1 MSGDLL
7 DRLLKVRFGMVH
19 LGRHHSDHKLK
30 KVTINKCA
38 RQYTDKTRLA
48 ESFEKWCLWL
58 EVLWRVRGESGTR
71 VGNRQEQV
79 KNRSRQESGM
89 DKGGVGNNGGRVR
102 NRRRVEC
109 GTDQVTALRPSLHL
123 AAHRC

>member
-19 LGRHHSDHKLK
+19 LGRHHSVHKLK

-58 EVLWRVRGESGTR
+58 EVLWRARGESGTR
-71 VGNRQEQV
+71 VGNRQEA
-79 KNRSRQESGM
+79 SQEQEPAE
-89 DKGGVGNNGGRVR
+89 VR
-102 NRRRVEC
+102 NGQRR
-109 GTDQVTALRPSLHL
+109 SW
-123 AAHRC
+123 